1 MIKDYMRL
9 LDFARDARANAH
21 APYSGFAVGAAVL
34 TADGIVFTGSN
45 VENSSYGLSLC
56 AERVAIA
63 KAVSE
68 GRKKLVAIAVVGDGD
83 AAPCGACRQFIFE
96 FGSEIDVIYIQNK
109 EVVVKKISEL
119 LPDGFRFKHSQG

>member
-1 MIKDYMRL
+1 
-9 LDFARDARANAH
+9 
-21 APYSGFAVGAAVL
+21 
-34 TADGIVFTGSN
+34 
-45 VENSSYGLSLC
+45 
-56 AERVAIA
+56 IA

-119 LPDGFRFKHSQG
+119 LPDGFRFKQSQG